1 MSDTAS
7 SGKRASESGITSA
20 RPMRQRGPLR
30 PMRPTT
36 TEDTVLDRLATDTVE
51 KKEKEVTVISTGSRE
66 IDDKMGG
73 GVPHGSLTLIE
84 GDSHSGKSV
93 LSQQMTWGTL
103 RDGFTLSFF
112 TTENTVKSL
121 VRQMKSLNID
131 ILDSLLLGKLRIFAM
146 EISQARTETMSVLL
160 EAIKN
165 EGRRGSD
172 MIFVDALTPC
182 ITSSPPEVV
191 LSFFEKCKRL
201 CSEGMTIVIVV
212 HSHAVDQEL
221 LVRITSLCDAHL
233 RLRTEEVGERLI
245 KAMEVAKVR
254 GASKRTGNI
263 ISFEVEP
270 GFGMRII
277 PINKAQG

>member
-1 MSDTAS
+1 M
-7 SGKRASESGITSA
+7 
-20 RPMRQRGPLR
+20 PM
-30 PMRPTT
+30 
-36 TEDTVLDRLATDTVE
+36 DRKGL
-51 KKEKEVTVISTGSRE
+51 VISTGSRE

-73 GVPHGSLTLIE
+73 GVPHGSMTLIE

-93 LSQQMTWGTL
+93 LTQQMSWGSL
-103 RDGFTLSFF
+103 HDGFRLSFF

-121 VRQMKSLNID
+121 VRQMNSLNID
-131 ILDSLLLGKLRIFAM
+131 ITDYLLLGRLRLFPM
-146 EISQARTETMSVLL
+146 EISQSRAETMNVLL
-160 EAIKN
+160 QALQA
-165 EGRRGSD
+165 EGARGSD
-172 MIFVDALTPC
+172 MIVVDALTPC
-182 ITSSPPEVV
+182 ITSSPIETV
-191 LSFFEKCKRL
+191 LTFFEKCKRL
-201 CSEGMTIVIVV
+201 CSAGMTIVIVV
-212 HSHAVDQEL
+212 HSHAVEKEL

>member
-1 MSDTAS
+1 MPSD
-7 SGKRASESGITSA
+7 R
-20 RPMRQRGPLR
+20 RVP
-30 PMRPTT
+30 
-36 TEDTVLDRLATDTVE
+36 
-51 KKEKEVTVISTGSRE
+51 VISTGSRE

-73 GVPHGSLTLIE
+73 GVPHGSMTLIE

-93 LSQQMTWGTL
+93 LTQQMSWGSL
-103 RDGFTLSFF
+103 HEGFRLSFF

-121 VRQMKSLNID
+121 VSQMVSLNID
-131 ILDSLLLGKLRIFAM
+131 IMDYLLLGKLRLFPM
-146 EISQARTETMSVLL
+146 EISQSRSETMDVLL
-160 EAIKN
+160 QAIQA

-182 ITSSPPEVV
+182 ITSSPAEAV
-191 LSFFEKCKRL
+191 LTFFEKCKRL
-201 CSEGMTIVIVV
+201 CSAGMTIVIVV
-212 HSHAVDQEL
+212 HSHAVGKEL

>member
-1 MSDTAS
+1 MPSNRKT
-7 SGKRASESGITSA
+7 
-20 RPMRQRGPLR
+20 P
-30 PMRPTT
+30 
-36 TEDTVLDRLATDTVE
+36 
-51 KKEKEVTVISTGSRE
+51 VISTGSRE

-73 GVPHGSLTLIE
+73 GVPHGSMTLIE
-84 GDSHSGKSV
+84 GDSNSGKSV
-93 LSQQMTWGTL
+93 LTQQMSWGSL
-103 RDGFTLSFF
+103 HEGARLSFF

-121 VRQMKSLNID
+121 VKQMISLNID
-131 ILDSLLLGKLRIFAM
+131 ITDYVLLGRLRLFSM
-146 EISQARTETMSVLL
+146 EISQSREEAMSILLRAIQTEG
-160 EAIKN
+160 A
-165 EGRRGSD
+165 RGSG

-182 ITSSPPEVV
+182 ITTSSLEAV
-191 LSFFEKCKRL
+191 LTFFEKCKRL
-201 CSEGMTIVIVV
+201 CSNGMTIVIVV
-212 HSHAVDQEL
+212 HSHAVGKEL

-245 KAMEVAKVR
+245 KTMEVSKVR

>member
-1 MSDTAS
+1 MPSD
-7 SGKRASESGITSA
+7 
-20 RPMRQRGPLR
+20 
-30 PMRPTT
+30 
-36 TEDTVLDRLATDTVE
+36 
-51 KKEKEVTVISTGSRE
+51 KEIKTISTGSRE

-73 GVPHGSLTLIE
+73 GVPHGSMTLIE
-84 GDSHSGKSV
+84 GNSGSGKSV
-93 LSQQMTWGTL
+93 LTQQMSWGSL
-103 RDGFTLSFF
+103 HDNFRLSFF

-121 VRQMKSLNID
+121 VRQMDSLNID
-131 ILDSLLLGKLRIFAM
+131 VLDYILLGRLRLFPM
-146 EISQARTETMSVLL
+146 EISQSRGEIMGELL
-160 EAIKN
+160 QAITK
-165 EGRRGSD
+165 EGKRGSD
-172 MIFVDALTPC
+172 MIFIDALTPC
-182 ITSSPPEVV
+182 ITTSPPEVV
-191 LSFFEKCKRL
+191 LTFFEKCKRL

-212 HSHAVDQEL
+212 HSHAVDKEL